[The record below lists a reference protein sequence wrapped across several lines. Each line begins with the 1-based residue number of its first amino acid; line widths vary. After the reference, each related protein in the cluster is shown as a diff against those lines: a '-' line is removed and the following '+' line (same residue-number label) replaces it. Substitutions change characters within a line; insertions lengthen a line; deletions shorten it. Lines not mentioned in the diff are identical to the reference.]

1 MQPIPFKGA
10 PGSPYTRKMLAL
22 MRYRHIPYRYLVGT
36 HADTLGLPKPAV
48 ELLPTF
54 YLPNAAGDIQAVTD
68 STPLIR
74 RLENDVSGRSV
85 IPKDPLLAFLDALL
99 EDFADEWV
107 TKAMFHYRWNF
118 APDIEKAGGTLPA
131 HFVGINTPEAQLQA
145 LKVQF
150 SQRQISRL
158 PVVGSNPTT
167 APLIESAY
175 TRLVQLLDVHFRE
188 FSFLLGSRPAACD
201 FAMYGQLSQLA
212 LVEPTSMAL
221 TLHLSPRV
229 VAWVGWMEDLSGW
242 DIASEQKDDGW
253 ISAHALPPS
262 LMQLFS
268 ELSLG
273 YVPLMI
279 ANAKAVFNQSKQVQV
294 QLNEGLWTQATVPYQ
309 GKCLRWLR
317 EQFSNLGEDEQTQ
330 CRAVLTTAGCMALIE
345 EAIEAV
351 SR

>member
-36 HADTLGLPKPAV
+36 HADTLGFPKPAV

-54 YLPNAAGDIQAVTD
+54 YLPNAQGEIQAVTD
-68 STPLIR
+68 SSPLIR
-74 RLENDVSGRSV
+74 RLEKEMAGRGV

-107 TKAMFHYRWNF
+107 TKAMFHYRWSF

-131 HFVGINTPEAQLQA
+131 HFVGINAPEAQLHA

-150 SQRQISRL
+150 SERQISRL

-167 APLIESAY
+167 AKLIESAY
-175 TRLVQLLDVHFRE
+175 TRLVQLLDLHFRE
-188 FSFLLGSRPAACD
+188 FPFLLGQRPSACD

-221 TLHLSPRV
+221 TLRLSPRV

-242 DIASEQKDDGW
+242 ESEQKTEPESKADAW
-253 ISAHALPPS
+253 ISAQALPPS
-262 LMQLFS
+262 LMNLLS
-268 ELSLG
+268 ELSMG

-279 ANAKAVFNQSKQVQV
+279 ANAKALLNQSKQVQV
-294 QLNEGLWTQATVPYQ
+294 QLKEGLWTQATVPYQ

-317 EQFSNLGEDEQTQ
+317 EQFLSLNSADQAR
-330 CRAVLTTAGCMALIE
+330 CREVLKTAGCISLME
-345 EAIEAV
+345 EEI
-351 SR
+351 

>member
-36 HADTLGLPKPAV
+36 HADALGFPKPAV

-54 YLPNAAGDIQAVTD
+54 YLPNADGDIQAVTD

-74 RLENDVSGRSV
+74 RLEKDISERSV
-85 IPKDPLLAFLDALL
+85 IPKDPALAFLDALL

-107 TKAMFHYRWNF
+107 TKAMFHYRWSF

-131 HFVGINTPEAQLQA
+131 HFVGITAPEEQLQA

-167 APLIESAY
+167 AKLIESAY
-175 TRLVQLLDVHFRE
+175 TRLVQLLDEHFCE
-188 FSFLLGSRPAACD
+188 FPFLLGSRPATCD
-201 FAMYGQLSQLA
+201 FAMYGQLSQLV
-212 LVEPTSMAL
+212 LVEPTAMAL
-221 TLHLSPRV
+221 TLRLSPRV

-242 DIASEQKDDGW
+242 ESTHEQDPQTDAW
-253 ISAHALPPS
+253 VSVEFLPPS
-262 LMQLFS
+262 LMNLLS
-268 ELSLG
+268 ELSMG

-279 ANAKAVFNQSKQVQV
+279 ANAKALSNQSKQVEV

-317 EQFSNLGEDEQTQ
+317 EQFSSLNSAEQLR
-330 CRAVLTTAGCMALIE
+330 CREVLETTGCISLIE
-345 EAIEAV
+345 EVI
-351 SR
+351 

>member
-22 MRYRHIPYRYLVGT
+22 MRYRHIPYRYLVGI
-36 HADTLGLPKPAV
+36 HADTLGFPKPAV

-54 YLPNAAGDIQAVTD
+54 YLPDAAGDIQAVTD

-74 RLENDVSGRSV
+74 RLEKDAPGRSV
-85 IPKDPLLAFLDALL
+85 IPKDPALAFLDALL

-107 TKAMFHYRWNF
+107 TKAMFHYRWSF
-118 APDIEKAGGTLPA
+118 ASDIEKAGGTLPA
-131 HFVGINTPEAQLQA
+131 HFVGITAPEAQLQA

-167 APLIESAY
+167 AKLIESAY

-188 FSFLLGSRPAACD
+188 FPFLLGCRPSACD
-201 FAMYGQLSQLA
+201 FAMYGQLSQLV

-221 TLHLSPRV
+221 TLRESPRV

-242 DIASEQKDDGW
+242 ESTHEQDPQTDAW
-253 ISAHALPPS
+253 VAMESLPPS
-262 LMQLFS
+262 LIGLLA
-268 ELSLG
+268 ELSMG

-279 ANAKAVFNQSKQVQV
+279 ANAKALSQQSKQVEV
-294 QLNEGLWTQATVPYQ
+294 QLKEGLWTQATVPYQ

-317 EQFSNLGEDEQTQ
+317 EQFSSLNSDEQLQ
-330 CRAVLTTAGCMALIE
+330 CGEVLKATGCISLIE
-345 EAIEAV
+345 EVI
-351 SR
+351 

>member
-36 HADTLGLPKPAV
+36 HADTLGFPKPAV

-54 YLPNAAGDIQAVTD
+54 YLPDAAGEIQAVTD

-74 RLENDVSGRSV
+74 RLEKEIAERSV
-85 IPKDPLLAFLDALL
+85 IPKDPDLAFLDALL

-107 TKAMFHYRWNF
+107 TKAMFHYRWSF

-131 HFVGINTPEAQLQA
+131 HFVGITAPEAQLQT

-150 SQRQISRL
+150 SKRQISRL

-167 APLIESAY
+167 AQLIESAY
-175 TRLVQLLDVHFRE
+175 TRLVQLLDIHFRE
-188 FSFLLGSRPAACD
+188 FPFLLGSRPAACD
-201 FAMYGQLSQLA
+201 FAMYGQLSQLV

-221 TLHLSPRV
+221 TLRLSPRV

-242 DIASEQKDDGW
+242 EPEPKAEGWVSLAS
-253 ISAHALPPS
+253 LPPS
-262 LMQLFS
+262 LMHLLA

-279 ANAKAVFNQSKQVQV
+279 ANAKAWSQQSKQVEV

-317 EQFSNLGEDEQTQ
+317 EQFSSLNSDEQLQ
-330 CRAVLTTAGCMALIE
+330 CGEVLKTTGCISLIE
-345 EAIEAV
+345 EVI
-351 SR
+351 

>member
-1 MQPIPFKGA
+1 MLPIPFKGA

-36 HADTLGLPKPAV
+36 HADTLGFPKPAV

-54 YLPNAAGDIQAVTD
+54 YLPNADGDIQAVTD

-74 RLENDVSGRSV
+74 RLEKEIAERSV
-85 IPKDPLLAFLDALL
+85 IPKDPALAFLDALL

-107 TKAMFHYRWNF
+107 TKAMFHYRWSF

-131 HFVGINTPEAQLQA
+131 HFVGITAPEAQLQA

-158 PVVGSNPTT
+158 PVVGCNSTT
-167 APLIESAY
+167 AKLIESAY
-175 TRLVQLLDVHFRE
+175 TRLVQLLDIHFRK
-188 FSFLLGSRPAACD
+188 FPFLLGSRPAACD
-201 FAMYGQLSQLA
+201 FAMYGQLSQLV

-221 TLHLSPRV
+221 TLRLSPRV

-242 DIASEQKDDGW
+242 DPEPKAEGW
-253 ISAHALPPS
+253 ISTQALPPS
-262 LMQLFS
+262 LMHLLA

-279 ANAKAVFNQSKQVQV
+279 ANAKAWSQQSKFSSTR
-294 QLNEGLWTQATVPYQ
+294 GF
-309 GKCLRWLR
+309 GHRLR
-317 EQFSNLGEDEQTQ
+317 F
-330 CRAVLTTAGCMALIE
+330 LTKESVCVGCASSFR
-345 EAIEAV
+345 V
-351 SR
+351 

>member
-1 MQPIPFKGA
+1 MLPIPFKGA

-36 HADTLGLPKPAV
+36 HADTLGFPKPAV

-54 YLPNAAGDIQAVTD
+54 YLPNAAGEIQAVTD

-74 RLENDVSGRSV
+74 RLEKEIAERSV
-85 IPKDPLLAFLDALL
+85 IPKDPVLAFVDALL

-107 TKAMFHYRWNF
+107 TKAMFHYRWSF
-118 APDIEKAGGTLPA
+118 AADIEKAGGTLPA
-131 HFVGINTPEAQLQA
+131 HFVGITAPEAQLQA

-167 APLIESAY
+167 AKLIESAY
-175 TRLVQLLDVHFRE
+175 TRLVQLLDIHFRE
-188 FSFLLGSRPAACD
+188 FPFLLGSRPAACD
-201 FAMYGQLSQLA
+201 FAMYGQLSQLV

-221 TLHLSPRV
+221 TLRLSPRV
-229 VAWVGWMEDLSGW
+229 VAWVAWMEDLSGW
-242 DIASEQKDDGW
+242 GPEPQAEGW
-253 ISAHALPPS
+253 ISTQALSPS
-262 LMQLFS
+262 LMHLLA

-279 ANAKAVFNQSKQVQV
+279 ANTKALSNQSKQVEV

-317 EQFSNLGEDEQTQ
+317 EQFSSLNSAEQLR
-330 CRAVLTTAGCMALIE
+330 CREVLKTTGCISLIE
-345 EAIEAV
+345 EVI
-351 SR
+351 

>member
-36 HADTLGLPKPAV
+36 HADTLGFPKPAV

-54 YLPNAAGDIQAVTD
+54 YLPNADGDIQAVTD

-74 RLENDVSGRSV
+74 RLEKDIAERSV
-85 IPKDPLLAFLDALL
+85 IPKDPALAFLDALL

-107 TKAMFHYRWNF
+107 TKAMFHYRWSF

-131 HFVGINTPEAQLQA
+131 HFVGITAPEEQLQA

-167 APLIESAY
+167 AKLIESAY
-175 TRLVQLLDVHFRE
+175 TRLVQLLDEHFRE
-188 FSFLLGSRPAACD
+188 FPFLLGSRPAACD
-201 FAMYGQLSQLA
+201 FAMYGQLSQLV

-221 TLHLSPRV
+221 TLRLSPRV
-229 VAWVGWMEDLSGW
+229 VAWVSWMEDLSGW
-242 DIASEQKDDGW
+242 EPEHKAEGW
-253 ISAHALPPS
+253 ISTQALPPS
-262 LMQLFS
+262 LMHLLV

-279 ANAKAVFNQSKQVQV
+279 ANAKALSNQSKQVEV

-317 EQFSNLGEDEQTQ
+317 EQFSSLNSAEQLR
-330 CRAVLTTAGCMALIE
+330 CREVLKTTGCVSLIE
-345 EAIEAV
+345 EVI
-351 SR
+351 

>member
-22 MRYRHIPYRYLVGT
+22 MRYRRIAYRYLVGSR
-36 HADTLGLPKPAV
+36 ADALGYPKPTV

-54 YLPNAAGDIQAVTD
+54 YLPNATGDLEAVTD

-74 RLENDVSGRSV
+74 RLEQEISARQV
-85 IPKDPLLAFLDALL
+85 IPHEPVLAFVDALL

-118 APDIEKAGGTLPA
+118 APDIEKAGATLPA
-131 HFVGINTPEAQLQA
+131 HFVGINAPEAQLQA

-158 PVVGSNPTT
+158 PVVGSNPST
-167 APLIESAY
+167 AALIESAY
-175 TRLVQLLDVHFRE
+175 TRLVQLLDVHFQA
-188 FSFLLGSRPAACD
+188 FPFLLGNQPAACD
-201 FAMYGQLSQLA
+201 FALYGQLSQLA

-221 TLHLSPRV
+221 TLRLSPRV

-242 DIASEQKDDGW
+242 ELDSNLPADAWVSVQ
-253 ISAHALPPS
+253 ALPPS
-262 LMQLFS
+262 LLHLLS
-268 ELSLG
+268 ELSRG
-273 YVPLMI
+273 YVPLMV
-279 ANAKAVFNQSKQVQV
+279 ANAKAVQNQSKQVQV
-294 QLNEGLWTQATVPYQ
+294 QLHEGLWTQAAVPYQ

-317 EQFSNLGEDEQTQ
+317 AQFASLPTNEQSQ
-330 CRAVLTTAGCMALIE
+330 CRAVLQATGCLPLVE
-345 EAIEAV
+345 EEI
-351 SR
+351 

>member
-36 HADTLGLPKPAV
+36 HADTLGFPKPAV

-54 YLPNAAGDIQAVTD
+54 YLPNADGDIQAVTD

-74 RLENDVSGRSV
+74 RLEKDIAERSV
-85 IPKDPLLAFLDALL
+85 IPKDPALAFLDALL

-107 TKAMFHYRWNF
+107 TKAMFHYRWSF

-131 HFVGINTPEAQLQA
+131 HFVGITAPEEQLQA

-167 APLIESAY
+167 AKLIESAY
-175 TRLVQLLDVHFRE
+175 TRLVQLLDIHFRK
-188 FSFLLGSRPAACD
+188 FPFLLGSRPAACD
-201 FAMYGQLSQLA
+201 FAMYGQLSQLV

-221 TLHLSPRV
+221 TLRLSPRV

-242 DIASEQKDDGW
+242 EPEPQAEGW
-253 ISAHALPPS
+253 VSLESLPPS
-262 LMQLFS
+262 LMHLLA

-279 ANAKAVFNQSKQVQV
+279 ANAKALSNQSKQVEV

-317 EQFSNLGEDEQTQ
+317 EQFSSLNSDEQLQ
-330 CRAVLTTAGCMALIE
+330 CREVLKTTRCISLIDE
-345 EAIEAV
+345 VI
-351 SR
+351 

>member
-36 HADTLGLPKPAV
+36 HADTLGFPKPAV

-74 RLENDVSGRSV
+74 RLEKEIAERSV
-85 IPKDPLLAFLDALL
+85 IPKDPALAFLDALL

-107 TKAMFHYRWNF
+107 TKAMFHYRWSF

-131 HFVGINTPEAQLQA
+131 HFVGITAPEAQLQA

-158 PVVGSNPTT
+158 PVVGSNLTT
-167 APLIESAY
+167 AKLIESAY
-175 TRLVQLLDVHFRE
+175 TRLVQLLDIHFRE
-188 FSFLLGSRPAACD
+188 FPFLLGSRPAACD
-201 FAMYGQLSQLA
+201 FAMYGQLSQLV

-221 TLHLSPRV
+221 TLRLSPRV

-242 DIASEQKDDGW
+242 EPEPKAEGW
-253 ISAHALPPS
+253 VSLESLPPS
-262 LMQLFS
+262 LMHLLA

-279 ANAKAVFNQSKQVQV
+279 ANAKALSNQSKQVEV

-317 EQFSNLGEDEQTQ
+317 EQFSSLNSADQLQ
-330 CRAVLTTAGCMALIE
+330 CREMLKTTGCISLIE
-345 EAIEAV
+345 EV
-351 SR
+351 T

>member
-36 HADTLGLPKPAV
+36 HADTLGFPKPAV
-48 ELLPTF
+48 ELFPTF
-54 YLPNAAGDIQAVTD
+54 YLPDAAGDIQAVTD

-74 RLENDVSGRSV
+74 RLEKEVSGRSV
-85 IPKDPLLAFLDALL
+85 IPIDPALAFLDALL

-107 TKAMFHYRWNF
+107 TKAMFHYRWSF

-131 HFVGINTPEAQLQA
+131 HFVGITAPEAQLQA

-167 APLIESAY
+167 AKLIESAY

-188 FSFLLGSRPAACD
+188 FPFLLGSRPAACD
-201 FAMYGQLSQLA
+201 FAMYGQLSQLV

-221 TLHLSPRV
+221 TLRESPRV

-242 DIASEQKDDGW
+242 GTESEPKADDW
-253 ISAHALPPS
+253 VSAQALPPS
-262 LMQLFS
+262 LTALLV

-279 ANAKAVFNQSKQVQV
+279 ANAKALSQQSKQVEV
-294 QLNEGLWTQATVPYQ
+294 QLKEGLWTQATVPYQ

-317 EQFSNLGEDEQTQ
+317 EQFSSLNSDKQLQ
-330 CRAVLTTAGCMALIE
+330 CREVLKATGCISLIE
-345 EAIEAV
+345 DVI
-351 SR
+351 

>member
-36 HADTLGLPKPAV
+36 HADTLGFPKPAV

-54 YLPNAAGDIQAVTD
+54 YLPDAAGDIQAVTD

-74 RLENDVSGRSV
+74 RLEKDVPGRSV
-85 IPKDPLLAFLDALL
+85 IPKDPALAFLDALL

-107 TKAMFHYRWNF
+107 TKAMFHYRWSF

-131 HFVGINTPEAQLQA
+131 HFVGITAPEAQLQA

-167 APLIESAY
+167 AKLIESAY

-188 FSFLLGSRPAACD
+188 FPFLLGSRPAACD
-201 FAMYGQLSQLA
+201 FAMYGQLSQLV

-221 TLHLSPRV
+221 TLRESPRV

-242 DIASEQKDDGW
+242 GTESEPKGDDW
-253 ISAHALPPS
+253 VSAQALPPS
-262 LMQLFS
+262 LNALLA
-268 ELSLG
+268 ELSMG

-279 ANAKAVFNQSKQVQV
+279 ANAKALSQQSKQVEV
-294 QLNEGLWTQATVPYQ
+294 QLKEGLWIQATVPYQ

-317 EQFSNLGEDEQTQ
+317 EQFSSLNSDKQLQ
-330 CRAVLTTAGCMALIE
+330 CREVLKATGCISLIE
-345 EAIEAV
+345 DVI
-351 SR
+351 

>member
-36 HADTLGLPKPAV
+36 HADTLGFPKPAV

-54 YLPNAAGDIQAVTD
+54 YLPNADGDIQAVTD

-74 RLENDVSGRSV
+74 RLEKEIAERSV
-85 IPKDPLLAFLDALL
+85 IPKDPALAFLDALL

-107 TKAMFHYRWNF
+107 TKAMFHYRWSF

-131 HFVGINTPEAQLQA
+131 HFVGITAPEAQLQA

-167 APLIESAY
+167 AKLIESAY
-175 TRLVQLLDVHFRE
+175 TRLVQLLDEHFRE
-188 FSFLLGSRPAACD
+188 FPFLLGSRPAACD
-201 FAMYGQLSQLA
+201 FAMYGQLSQLV

-221 TLHLSPRV
+221 TLRLSPRV

-242 DIASEQKDDGW
+242 EPTHEQDPQTDAW
-253 ISAHALPPS
+253 VSLESLPPS
-262 LMQLFS
+262 LMHLLA

-279 ANAKAVFNQSKQVQV
+279 ANAKALSNQSKQVEV
-294 QLNEGLWTQATVPYQ
+294 QLNEGLWIQATVPYQ

-317 EQFSNLGEDEQTQ
+317 EQFSSLNSADQLQ
-330 CRAVLTTAGCMALIE
+330 CREVLKTTGCISLIE
-345 EAIEAV
+345 EVI
-351 SR
+351 

>member
-36 HADTLGLPKPAV
+36 HADALGLPKPAV

-54 YLPNAAGDIQAVTD
+54 YLPNSSGDTEAVTD

-74 RLENDVSGRSV
+74 RLENEVSGRSV

-150 SQRQISRL
+150 SKRQISRL

-167 APLIESAY
+167 AKLIESAY

-188 FSFLLGSRPAACD
+188 FPFLLGCRPSACD
-201 FAMYGQLSQLA
+201 FAMYGQLSQLV

-221 TLHLSPRV
+221 TLRLSPRA

-242 DIASEQKDDGW
+242 GTESEPKADDW
-253 ISAHALPPS
+253 VSAQALPPS
-262 LMQLFS
+262 LIGLLA

-279 ANAKAVFNQSKQVQV
+279 ANAKALSQQSKQVEV
-294 QLNEGLWTQATVPYQ
+294 QLKEGLWTQATVPYQ

-317 EQFSNLGEDEQTQ
+317 EQFSSLNSDEQLQ
-330 CRAVLTTAGCMALIE
+330 CGEVLKTTGCFSLIE
-345 EAIEAV
+345 EVI
-351 SR
+351 

>member
-36 HADTLGLPKPAV
+36 HADTLGFPKPAV

-54 YLPNAAGDIQAVTD
+54 YLPDAAGGIQAVTD

-74 RLENDVSGRSV
+74 RLEKEIAERSV
-85 IPKDPLLAFLDALL
+85 IPKDPALAFLDALL

-107 TKAMFHYRWNF
+107 TKAMFHYRWSF
-118 APDIEKAGGTLPA
+118 AADIEKAGGTLPA
-131 HFVGINTPEAQLQA
+131 HFVGITAPEAQLQA

-167 APLIESAY
+167 AKLIESAY
-175 TRLVQLLDVHFRE
+175 TRLVQLLDIHFRK
-188 FSFLLGSRPAACD
+188 FPFLLGSRPAACD
-201 FAMYGQLSQLA
+201 FAMYGQLSQLV

-221 TLHLSPRV
+221 TLRLSPRV

-242 DIASEQKDDGW
+242 DPEPKAEGW
-253 ISAHALPPS
+253 IWTQALPPS
-262 LMQLFS
+262 LMHLLA

-279 ANAKAVFNQSKQVQV
+279 ANAKALSQQSKQVEV

-317 EQFSNLGEDEQTQ
+317 EQFSSLNS
-330 CRAVLTTAGCMALIE
+330 A
-345 EAIEAV
+345 
-351 SR
+351 

>member
-1 MQPIPFKGA
+1 
-10 PGSPYTRKMLAL
+10 
-22 MRYRHIPYRYLVGT
+22 
-36 HADTLGLPKPAV
+36 
-48 ELLPTF
+48 
-54 YLPNAAGDIQAVTD
+54 
-68 STPLIR
+68 
-74 RLENDVSGRSV
+74 V
-85 IPKDPLLAFLDALL
+85 IPKDPALAFLDALL

-107 TKAMFHYRWNF
+107 TKAMFHYRWSF

-131 HFVGINTPEAQLQA
+131 HFVGITAPEAQLQA

-167 APLIESAY
+167 AKLIESAY

-188 FSFLLGSRPAACD
+188 FPFLLGCRPSACD
-201 FAMYGQLSQLA
+201 FAMYGQLSQLV

-221 TLHLSPRV
+221 TLRESPRV

-242 DIASEQKDDGW
+242 GTESEPKADDW
-253 ISAHALPPS
+253 VSVQALPPS
-262 LMQLFS
+262 LIGLLA

-279 ANAKAVFNQSKQVQV
+279 ANAKALSNQSKQVEV

-317 EQFSNLGEDEQTQ
+317 EQFSSLNSGEQLQ
-330 CRAVLTTAGCMALIE
+330 CGEVLKTTGCISLIE
-345 EAIEAV
+345 EVI
-351 SR
+351 

>member
-36 HADTLGLPKPAV
+36 HADTLGFPKPAV

-54 YLPNAAGDIQAVTD
+54 YLPDAAGDIQAVTD

-74 RLENDVSGRSV
+74 RLEKEVFERSV
-85 IPKDPLLAFLDALL
+85 IPKDPALAFLDALL

-107 TKAMFHYRWNF
+107 TKAMFHYRWSF

-131 HFVGINTPEAQLQA
+131 HFVGITAPEAQLQA

-167 APLIESAY
+167 AKLIESAY

-188 FSFLLGSRPAACD
+188 FPFLLGCRPSACD
-201 FAMYGQLSQLA
+201 FAMYGQLSQLV
-212 LVEPTSMAL
+212 LVEPTSMAF
-221 TLHLSPRV
+221 TLRLSPRV

-242 DIASEQKDDGW
+242 GTESEPKADDW
-253 ISAHALPPS
+253 VSAQALPPS
-262 LMQLFS
+262 LIALLA

-279 ANAKAVFNQSKQVQV
+279 ANAKALSNQSKQVEV

-317 EQFSNLGEDEQTQ
+317 EQFSSLNSGEQLQ
-330 CRAVLTTAGCMALIE
+330 CGEVLKTTGCISLIE
-345 EAIEAV
+345 EVI
-351 SR
+351 